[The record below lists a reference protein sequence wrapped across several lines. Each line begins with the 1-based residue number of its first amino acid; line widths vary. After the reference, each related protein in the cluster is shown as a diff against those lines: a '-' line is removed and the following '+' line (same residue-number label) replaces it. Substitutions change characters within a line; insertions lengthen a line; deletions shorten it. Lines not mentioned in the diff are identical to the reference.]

1 MSVKEIKER
10 AEFLYQ
16 KSSHYIVGAF
26 LAVGTI
32 TAIVNG
38 FSYYLPFLVLAVLI
52 EPLQLGLIRA
62 SLKAYDRK
70 GKEVS
75 TLNYTLMGLKEYP
88 SAFPVFVGKKLFILI
103 VQMLIMAIFMVV
115 SAGNMSNLVTC
126 LKSFITGTTGYLF
139 SQGTNGI
146 EWYIPD
152 MMVIGFAVAMIVGLY
167 LQIKLALVYYFAVD
181 KDYSLFKSIQA
192 SFKAMKGNTIKYLS
206 LLLRYLFLYIA
217 TTIIVLIANTAL
229 TNGFTQLI
237 DILPNMAVPIAIL
250 MTVLIALASTTFQ
263 VMIYEVK
270 LRLAVTVFYKDITE
284 N

>member
-32 TAIVNG
+32 VAIING
-38 FSYYLPFLVLAVLI
+38 FSYYVPFLVLAVLV

-70 GKEVS
+70 GKDVS

-88 SAFPVFVGKKLFILI
+88 SAFPVFVGKRLFVLI
-103 VQMLIMAIFMVV
+103 IQMIIMAIFMVI
-115 SAGNMSNLVTC
+115 SSGNITNLVTC
-126 LKSFITGTTGYLF
+126 LKTFITGTTGYLF
-139 SQGTNGI
+139 NQGTNGI

-152 MMVIGFAVAMIVGLY
+152 MMVIGFAVAMLVGLY

-181 KDYSLFKSIQA
+181 KDYSLFESIQA

-206 LLLRYLFLYIA
+206 LLLRYLFLYIVTA
-217 TTIIVLIANTAL
+217 VIIVIANIAL
-229 TNGFTQLI
+229 TNGFQQLI
-237 DILPNMAVPIAIL
+237 DILPNMAVPIVIL
-250 MTVLIALASTTFQ
+250 MTVLIALASTTFS

-270 LRLAVTVFYKDITE
+270 LRLAITVFYKDITE